1 MTAPISSTLLLAT
14 LDTSSLATH
23 LT

>member
-14 LDTSSLATH
+14 LDTLSLATH